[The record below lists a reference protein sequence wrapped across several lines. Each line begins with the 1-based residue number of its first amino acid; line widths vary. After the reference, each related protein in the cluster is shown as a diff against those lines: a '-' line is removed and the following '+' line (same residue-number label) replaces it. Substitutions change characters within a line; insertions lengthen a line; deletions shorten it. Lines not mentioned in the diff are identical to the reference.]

1 MLDFSVLV
9 SLQETDA
16 VRAIS
21 IVSIVTIALLATTAL
36 QGAEVYRTIDD
47 DGNVS
52 YSDRPIGD
60 NAEAVIIETY
70 APVVAA
76 RTPSAAQ
83 NLDGAGAASNPDGT
97 VQRERREPT
106 PEERTEDRAANCT
119 IARERIERYTISRRL
134 FRPLPDG
141 EREYLSD
148 AESDEARARAVADVQ
163 EWCD

>member
-1 MLDFSVLV
+1 MLDFSALV
-9 SLQETDA
+9 SLQEADA
-16 VRAIS
+16 VRAI
-21 IVSIVTIALLATTAL
+21 SIVTIALLATTAL
-36 QGAEVYRTIDD
+36 QGAEVYRTVDD

-60 NAEAVIIETY
+60 NAEAIEIET
-70 APVVAA
+70 
-76 RTPSAAQ
+76 RTPLVATAQ
-83 NLDGAGAASNPDGT
+83 QGSGSAGAAASTDAT

-106 PEERTEDRAANCT
+106 PEERAEDRAANCT
-119 IARERIERYTISRRL
+119 VARERVERYTISRRL

-148 AESDEARARAVADVQ
+148 ADSDEARARAAADVQ